1 MQWGNT
7 FYSSFLACPFM
18 APRHGSET
26 RTWHL
31 ETRRQVVNNSL
42 SNLNGTMSSSTLKRN
57 DMYRAFVN
65 AE

>member
-1 MQWGNT
+1 
-7 FYSSFLACPFM
+7 M

-31 ETRRQVVNNSL
+31 ETRRQVVNMIL

-57 DMYRAFVN
+57 IMYRAFVN

>member
-1 MQWGNT
+1 
-7 FYSSFLACPFM
+7 M

-57 DMYRAFVN
+57 VMYRAFVN
-65 AE
+65 AEQISIFLKTLKS

>member
-1 MQWGNT
+1 
-7 FYSSFLACPFM
+7 M